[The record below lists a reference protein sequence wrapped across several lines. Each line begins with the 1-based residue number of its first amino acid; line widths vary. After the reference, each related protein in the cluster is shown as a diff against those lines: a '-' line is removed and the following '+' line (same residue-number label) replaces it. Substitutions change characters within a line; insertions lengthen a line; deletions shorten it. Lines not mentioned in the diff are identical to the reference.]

1 MGTTIYSLFALH
13 VIDYR
18 STVTNFLIQGPNLK
32 EILSETCCPSKR
44 NRKNKTVREASI
56 NINIINSYTIG
67 QSKSHGQ
74 VQCLQRR
81 QHIFS
86 LSKWFSLAQS
96 PFWSQI
102 FAYLFY
108 SHKSNETL
116 NVFLTSLEIQDLVLV
131 SISDLSP
138 PDSGTYKQ
146 QQNKIKTIFLTHIQ
160 HTMVGWGQDN
170 DDRCSYLT
178 KRKTG
183 RHSNHWLIAM
193 LKP

>member
-1 MGTTIYSLFALH
+1 MSLTIGQLSQIFSFKDPTWKRSCLKHAALQ
-13 VIDYR
+13 R
-18 STVTNFLIQGPNLK
+18 
-32 EILSETCCPSKR
+32 ETER
-44 NRKNKTVREASI
+44 TRQVREASI